1 MRWIFWRIHDDI
13 LMGAL
18 LLPVILQCCWAEWRR
33 LTTHICQG
41 HYERYPNKK
50 IAIFFRS
57 ITINCIHLL
66 SVIFRQTVWG
76 GEAGS
81 MAKIFSS
88 AKDMN
93 DNPEQESWPKIWT
106 TRHERA
112 RADPTWPY
120 HQTIVHG
127 LYISYISSFLYIS
140 YISYLYISSWPHLP
154 RGFCET
160 HRLLSCL
167 RTEPTRQTEW
177 QHETWELPLKVFPQR
192 ISRLFC
198 RLLVQRVVLPLQ
210 RTRVDSCR
218 GFCDAPSAPPRGSC
232 SV

>member
-1 MRWIFWRIHDDI
+1 MISWWGLYCCRWYCNAVWQNEE
-13 LMGAL
+13 GSWCTA
-18 LLPVILQCCWAEWRR
+18 
-33 LTTHICQG
+33 HICQG

-57 ITINCIHLL
+57 ITINCIYLL

-127 LYISYISSFLYIS
+127 LYILYISSFLYIS
-140 YISYLYISSWPHLP
+140 YISYLYISSFFTYRTYLTFTYG
-154 RGFCET
+154 RGLTYTVAFVRPTVYC
-160 HRLLSCL
+160 HASGLSLLGKLNGNMRHENCL
-167 RTEPTRQTEW
+167 
-177 QHETWELPLKVFPQR
+177 
-192 ISRLFC
+192 
-198 RLLVQRVVLPLQ
+198 
-210 RTRVDSCR
+210 
-218 GFCDAPSAPPRGSC
+218 
-232 SV
+232 

>member
-1 MRWIFWRIHDDI
+1 
-13 LMGAL
+13 
-18 LLPVILQCCWAEWRR
+18 
-33 LTTHICQG
+33 
-41 HYERYPNKK
+41 
-50 IAIFFRS
+50 
-57 ITINCIHLL
+57 
-66 SVIFRQTVWG
+66 
-76 GEAGS
+76 
-81 MAKIFSS
+81 
-88 AKDMN
+88 MN
-93 DNPEQESWPKIWT
+93 DTAWT
-106 TRHERA
+106 GSSRPNVALSSNHR
-112 RADPTWPY
+112 TWLV
-120 HQTIVHG
+120 HIVHIFIFVHIVHI
-127 LYISYISSFLYIS
+127 LLVHIFIFYIS
-140 YISYLYISSWPHLP
+140 YISYFYIWSWPHLHG
-154 RGFCET
+154 GFCET